1 MQRVA
6 VFVDAGYLF
15 AAGSNLVFGERLRR
29 EETELDLAIVQ
40 ALEEEATRIASRE
53 LLRIYWYDGAQ
64 SGPSAEQAAI
74 AYHENTKLRLGYLNS
89 YGQQKGVDS
98 LLVTD
103 MITLARN
110 RAMSDAVLI
119 SGDEDTRVGVLQA
132 QEFGVRVHL
141 LGVSPNERNQSN
153 LLLQESDTCQTM
165 SEDFLRRFLRR
176 KQSTNQ
182 QPKQSLTHES
192 DPAEVFQNAAQTV
205 LATLNEDEIDALAR
219 LITNGEFVPK
229 ANDGHLL
236 KSASLQLDRKL
247 HADETRV
254 LRQVFR
260 ELVLKAAAESS
271 D

>member
-1 MQRVA
+1 MHRTA

-15 AAGSNLVFGERLRR
+15 AAGSNLLFKERLRR
-29 EETELDLAIVQ
+29 EEMELDLMIIH
-40 ALEEEATRIASRE
+40 ALETESKRITGRD

-89 YGQQKGVDS
+89 FGQQKGVDS

-110 RAMSDAVLI
+110 RAMSDVVLI

-132 QEFGVRVHL
+132 QEFGVRIHL
-141 LGVSPNERNQSN
+141 LGVAPNEKNQSN
-153 LLLQESDTCQTM
+153 LLLQEADTCQTLD
-165 SEDFLRRFLRR
+165 EAFLGDFLRK
-176 KQSTNQ
+176 KQAVRPE
-182 QPKQSLTHES
+182 PKTSRTHPTIPE
-192 DPAEVFQNAAQTV
+192 EVFKNAAQTV
-205 LATLNEDEIDALAR
+205 LDTLNEDELKALAK
-219 LITNGEFVPK
+219 LIADGEFVPK

-236 KSASLQLDRKL
+236 KTASIQLNRKL
-247 HADETRV
+247 EPDETRE

-260 ELVLKAAAESS
+260 ELVLSS
-271 D
+271 RSEVS